1 MTTKIII
8 EQKGTHEY
16 TPAQNGY
23 KPEGYPPYV
32 CDDLIKNNLNPEQM
46 AFRVGTHK
54 FYMIDLTFKN

>member
-23 KPEGYPPYV
+23 KPEGYPHYV
-32 CDDLIKNNLNPEQM
+32 CDDIIKNNLNPEQV
-46 AFRVGTHK
+46 AFRVGTHN
-54 FYMIDLTFKN
+54 F